1 MTTTTT
7 QTGKGNAPCTF
18 WKIQHSSIA
27 AGQDIV
33 SPNGESFFACYWNE
47 GKTAFGRV
55 GSVCKDASEQIPAR
69 IRERIRERFSFL
81 FHFPVQE
88 RNSILAAMPV
98 EYIDVSCHE

>member
-1 MTTTTT
+1 MTTTTE
-7 QTGKGNAPCTF
+7 QTGKRKAACVF

-33 SPNGESFFACYWNE
+33 APSGQKFFACYWNE

-55 GSVCKDASEQIPAR
+55 GSVCKDASEQIPTR

-88 RNSILAAMPV
+88 RNAILAAMPV
-98 EYIDVSCHE
+98 EFIGIDCD